1 MRGVDG
7 RRWANDMGGSGSGVG
22 AGVEGTE
29 EVDASANCLG

>member
-1 MRGVDG
+1 
-7 RRWANDMGGSGSGVG
+7 MGGGGQMIWVGSGSGSGVG

>member
-1 MRGVDG
+1 
-7 RRWANDMGGSGSGVG
+7 MGGGGLMIWVGSGSGSGVG